1 MNTNTARTLTPA
13 STRPR
18 LHPGAARAASA
29 QHGIRMDAFLVDY
42 IRNHVNQ
49 LVVRVEMTSLI
60 RRYFTPLAPYALADI
75 TPLMVESWFHEIG
88 QHSQAQVNKSLSLL
102 RTMFERARDW
112 RLFSGEN
119 PAQRVK
125 KYTKHA
131 RTRFVQPKEMPALM
145 AALQR
150 AREYIQCFFLL
161 PLLVGC
167 RRTEGLTLKWA
178 DFDFEGG
185 LWHKSRTKTCVP
197 HTIPI
202 PRALLQRLAALPRT
216 NDYVFATPKGHLSRA
231 HAFDRWAVVRT
242 AAGIDDVTIHDLRGT
257 CASWLACNGS
267 NLAVIGRGVLN
278 HTNLSN
284 TGIYSRL
291 NTSPVSKAL
300 EENSTRMLGSGPSG
314 LPAMTPAP
322 TTPPPPQTPA
332 WPPSRAEERDEWPG

>member
-49 LVVRVEMTSLI
+49 LMVRVEMTSLI

-178 DFDFEGG
+178 DFDFEGARG
-185 LWHKSRTKTCVP
+185 TSHG
-197 HTIPI
+197 
-202 PRALLQRLAALPRT
+202 
-216 NDYVFATPKGHLSRA
+216 PKRVCRIRSPSRA
-231 HAFDRWAVVRT
+231 RCCSVSRRCRAPMTMSLRHR
-242 AAGIDDVTIHDLRGT
+242 RGT
-257 CASWLACNGS
+257 CPGP
-267 NLAVIGRGVLN
+267 
-278 HTNLSN
+278 
-284 TGIYSRL
+284 RL
-291 NTSPVSKAL
+291 
-300 EENSTRMLGSGPSG
+300 
-314 LPAMTPAP
+314 
-322 TTPPPPQTPA
+322 
-332 WPPSRAEERDEWPG
+332 